1 MCVCLHLVMKK
12 KKKRCIQNGPDVFTA
27 VCIYYISINK
37 LLLTLCR
44 FLFSPLQKLL
54 KMKITLLFLV
64 SVKHLLEKI

>member
-1 MCVCLHLVMKK
+1 MCLSTFGNEEKE
-12 KKKRCIQNGPDVFTA
+12 KKRFIQNGPDVFTA